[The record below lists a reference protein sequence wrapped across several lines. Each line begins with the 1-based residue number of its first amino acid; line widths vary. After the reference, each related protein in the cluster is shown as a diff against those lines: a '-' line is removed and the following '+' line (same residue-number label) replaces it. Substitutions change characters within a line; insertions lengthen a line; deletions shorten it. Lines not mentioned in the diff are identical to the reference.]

1 MSDYIGVVPV
11 TFDKNGTGKVYLFEC
26 KPWSTVKEGEYVMIK
41 DAAGKADFVIAVADS
56 RTIDKTSEEYPWLV
70 QVMGAR
76 HPLARIVGK
85 FTPVEYKDDDV
96 IPFE

>member
-11 TFDKNGTGKVYLFEC
+11 TFDKSGTGKVYLFEC

-41 DAAGKADFVIAVADS
+41 NAGGNTTFAHAVANS
-56 RTIDKTSEEYPWLV
+56 RTIDRTSEEYPWLI
-70 QVMGAR
+70 QVMGAH
-76 HPLARIVGK
+76 HPLERIVGK